1 VTFAARRLGDVAEVE
16 WRQHHVVLA
25 DDMARVDQQDV
36 HAGVADA
43 IEARERREM
52 EINRSGLGGG
62 LKLARG
68 EGASD

>member
-1 VTFAARRLGDVAEVE
+1 MCIRDRGYAILRQAVIAVEDAGFYANPGVDARGLLRAML
-16 WRQHHVVLA
+16 Q
-25 DDMARVDQQDV
+25 M
-36 HAGVADA
+36 
-43 IEARERREM
+43 ARERREM